1 MLKFYF
7 VYGYLND
14 NPKKGVHKFYKI
26 SSNQGKVFIDP
37 LSESEIE
44 NVLQAATNEKIRC
57 ANCDKNAGDL
67 IKLHYGDENGFDLII
82 GNYEEFFANKGSN
95 FDFKLEELRWH
106 IENYKSEEKSE
117 REMAKYEKRK
127 EAERQSA
134 KDFLKDYPQDLIGNI
149 NSLSQADISL
159 LNILG
164 DELLNDF
171 ENLSEDEKRKIIARQ
186 IAKDSLKDYPR
197 ELIGNSLSQADID
210 LLTSLE
216 SEFLNVGEEQ
226 SQEEKKGNSR

>member
-26 SSNQGKVFIDP
+26 SSNQEKVFIDP
-37 LSESEIE
+37 LSDSEIE
-44 NVLQAATNEKIRC
+44 TVIQAAINEKIRC
-57 ANCDKNAGDL
+57 ANCDKDAGDL

-95 FDFKLEELRWH
+95 FDFKLEELRWY
-106 IENYKSEEKSE
+106 IENYKSEEKYE
-117 REMAKYEKRK
+117 REMEKYEKRK
-127 EAERQSA
+127 EAERQNA
-134 KDFLKDYPQDLIGNI
+134 KDALKDYPKDIIGNT

-159 LNILG
+159 LNILE
-164 DELLNDF
+164 DELLNGFD
-171 ENLSEDEKRKIIARQ
+171 NLPEDEKGKIISRQ
-186 IAKDSLKDYPR
+186 IAKDYLKDYPQD
-197 ELIGNSLSQADID
+197 LIGNSLSQADIN
-210 LLTSLE
+210 LLNSLE
-216 SEFLNVGEEQ
+216 SEFSNVSEEQ